1 MVDPPHEHTEEG
13 LASSEELDFLTDEM
27 FLLGFG
33 FAGAARGGAAA
44 VGGHG
49 AGGGIRRLPAG
60 GANLSATPLLGTNLE
75 AGNPSSEHWPLLTRA
90 HGPHFGPAGVIPGD
104 VSAVCRPSAVSNG
117 RAPYNSRQ
125 DVFYRRARHLHPLVG
140 FFCKSASA
148 GHYTAGSGPLSGQD
162 GRDRKSVV

>member
-60 GANLSATPLLGTNLE
+60 GANLSATPPPWHESRGREPLFGTLAPTNKSSWPPLRSSRC
-75 AGNPSSEHWPLLTRA
+75 NPR
-90 HGPHFGPAGVIPGD
+90 
-104 VSAVCRPSAVSNG
+104 
-117 RAPYNSRQ
+117 
-125 DVFYRRARHLHPLVG
+125 
-140 FFCKSASA
+140 
-148 GHYTAGSGPLSGQD
+148 
-162 GRDRKSVV
+162 

>member
-1 MVDPPHEHTEEG
+1 MCTYRVVDPPHEHTEEG
-13 LASSEELDFLTDEM
+13 LAGSEELDFLTDEM

-49 AGGGIRRLPAG
+49 AGGGIPTG
-60 GANLSATPLLGTNLE
+60 GAGLSATPSPLLGTNLE

-90 HGPHFGPAGVIPGD
+90 HAPHSGPAGVIPGD

-117 RAPYNSRQ
+117 RAPYNFPQ
-125 DVFYRRARHLHPLVG
+125 DV
-140 FFCKSASA
+140 SA
-148 GHYTAGSGPLSGQD
+148 TFTP
-162 GRDRKSVV
+162 